1 MSSLIKS
8 GISIKNRKWF
18 KIDIVAKL
26 NVFCLLLEPLYVA
39 VEFVSG
45 GSLDK
50 LLRESRVR
58 RYTEQEQLP
67 YANIWSRLTEREL
80 LRIASDIAN
89 GMQHLES
96 KLASHTL
103 IY

>member
-1 MSSLIKS
+1 MS
-8 GISIKNRKWF
+8 
-18 KIDIVAKL
+18 
-26 NVFCLLLEPLYVA
+26 LEPLYVA

-50 LLRESRVR
+50 LLRKSRVR
-58 RYTEQEQLP
+58 RCTEQEQPL
-67 YANIWSRLTEREL
+67 YANIWSRLTERQL

-96 KLASHTL
+96 KLASQTL
-103 IY
+103 FYIAD